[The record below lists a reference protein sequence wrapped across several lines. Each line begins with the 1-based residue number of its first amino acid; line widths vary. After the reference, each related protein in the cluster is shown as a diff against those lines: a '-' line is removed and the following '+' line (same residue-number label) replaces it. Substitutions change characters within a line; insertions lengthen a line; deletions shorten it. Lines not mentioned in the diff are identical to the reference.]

1 MQWQKKLYQHE
12 ETPPEEI
19 WERLQQEI
27 ADDPIKL
34 RSALLNFESA
44 PPADTWQNVAREINA
59 EEIAPVID
67 IRARNYN
74 RIYSYAA
81 IFAGAVL
88 IIAALLYAYVNNGEG
103 LNTKEFSTSIFS
115 TDSQAKI
122 KNAEIN
128 NLPPVSYT
136 DGNYIHVLDGSGAY
150 KNVSYK
156 FYDMV
161 QVMYANDSE
170 SATAK
175 GKQYWQN
182 TITAWNEKIVKS
194 SFVPAA
200 GNFFDLAEMI
210 SMLEENK

>member
-27 ADDPIKL
+27 ADDPIEL
-34 RSALLNFESA
+34 RSALLNFESD
-44 PPADTWQNVAREINA
+44 PPADIWQNVAREING
-59 EEIAPVID
+59 EESAPVID

-74 RIYSYAA
+74 RLYSYAA
-81 IFAGAVL
+81 IIAGAVL

-122 KNAEIN
+122 KQTEVK

-136 DGNYIHVLDGSGAY
+136 DGNYIHVLDNSGAY

-161 QVMYANDSE
+161 QVMYANDSK
-170 SATAK
+170 SATPQ
-175 GKQYWQN
+175 GKEYWQN

-200 GNFFDLAEMI
+200 GNFFDLAEML